1 MDHADVLLRKY
12 SRELQVKIRS
22 MNDNTFNIYKDRLV
36 EINTILMD
44 DSSRDNLKFKTLGN
58 LKNLGENVSSFIERR
73 INVFY
78 FIYNL
83 NQDII

>member
-22 MNDNTFNIYKDRLV
+22 MNDNTFNIYKDRLI